1 MITKE
6 CAQQIKRGAAIA
18 FFACAYADQAEE
30 CGQPMRGEITEQLP
44 DEIDPAAEHAAE
56 TLIVQLINTF
66 NFQEKGLSP
75 SQMLAAIY
83 LKAAR
88 LPKEGADREI
98 TPELF
103 GHYLAMQAMGTGVGM
118 ESFGYAVA
126 DLFAGLGYVEFGSH
140 SLQKDYFQPVED

>member
-18 FFACAYADQAEE
+18 FFASAYADQAEE
-30 CGQPMRGEITEQLP
+30 CGQPLRGEITEQLP
-44 DEIDPAAEHAAE
+44 EEIDPAACSAAD
-56 TLIVQLINTF
+56 TLALAVTGLFNYGEPGLNT
-66 NFQEKGLSP
+66 
-75 SQMLAAIY
+75 SQKLAILY

-98 TPELF
+98 SPELF

-126 DLFAGLGYVEFGSH
+126 ELFDGLGYVEFGSH
-140 SLQKDYFQPVED
+140 SLEKDYFQPVED